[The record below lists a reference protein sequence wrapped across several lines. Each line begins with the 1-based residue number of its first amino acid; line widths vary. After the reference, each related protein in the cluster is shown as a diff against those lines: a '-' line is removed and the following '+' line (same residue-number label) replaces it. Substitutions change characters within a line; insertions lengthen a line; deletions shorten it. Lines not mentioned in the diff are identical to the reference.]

1 MDYIKLVWLLV
12 GSMNW
17 IEKVELDVG
26 VGGRRNLLDRLID
39 SRTVTLVSGCS
50 TSISFTLKFIL
61 TG

>member
-1 MDYIKLVWLLV
+1 MWLLV

-39 SRTVTLVSGCS
+39 SRTATLVSGWS